1 MDVTE
6 TDLAGVL
13 LIKPQVFEDSRGQLF
28 ESYHAARYAELVVR
42 S

>member
-13 LIKPQVFEDSRGQLF
+13 LSKSRVFGDSRGQFF

>member
-13 LIKPQVFEDSRGQLF
+13 LIKPQVFEDSRGQ
-28 ESYHAARYAELVVR
+28 YCLVFR
-42 S
+42 LTDAT